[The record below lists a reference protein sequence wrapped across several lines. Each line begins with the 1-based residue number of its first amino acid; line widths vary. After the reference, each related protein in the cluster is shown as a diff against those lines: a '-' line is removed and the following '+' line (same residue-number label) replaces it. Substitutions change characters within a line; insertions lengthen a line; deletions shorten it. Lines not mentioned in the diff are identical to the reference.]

1 MSLSVN
7 NFRRLLNLYPPY
19 IGAGVKIEYI
29 SNDWKELRV
38 SMRVHWYNRNAVGTH
53 FGGSLYSMIDPHL
66 MLLLMKLLGKDYYVW
81 DKSASIDF
89 IKATKEKV
97 SAKIKITDE
106 DIKEIKQKTKNGEKY
121 LPTFIIDIR
130 DESGELVAS
139 AEKIIYIRKKK
150 AD

>member
-97 SAKIKITDE
+97 TAKIKITDE